1 VRGKNKLVLI
11 ALVLAVA
18 VLVSGCGT
26 VASNSA
32 EAPRVIQAYGEAEL
46 TAAPDLA
53 RISLVIETRSN
64 SALDAVEENARLA
77 NAVREALLDYGLSED
92 DLTTGNYNLYSYKEW
107 YEGLPFGEEAPIT
120 YNATNE
126 IVVTT
131 KQLETVGEIIDL
143 SVKAGA
149 NNVNYVSFELEDP
162 QDLLMEALG
171 LASGQARQKAD
182 AIAGGTGDEISGL
195 QTIREER
202 TDFMPYRYSDMAA
215 QEGLG
220 MGAPTPI
227 NPGDV
232 TIRAAVVAEFLIK

>member
-1 VRGKNKLVLI
+1 MSGKNKLVFI
-11 ALVLAVA
+11 ALALAVA

-26 VASNSA
+26 VVSNSA
-32 EAPRVIQAYGEAEL
+32 ETPRVIQAYGEAEL

-53 RISLVIETRSN
+53 RISLVIETRSS
-64 SALDAVEENARLA
+64 SAVDAVEENARLA
-77 NAVREALLDYGLSED
+77 NAVRDSLLAFGLTEA
-92 DLTTGNYNLYSYKEW
+92 DLKTGSYNLYSYREW
-107 YEGLPFGEEAPIT
+107 YEGLPFGEEAPMI

-131 KQLETVGEIIDL
+131 KQLESVGEIIDL
-143 SVKAGA
+143 GVKAGA
-149 NNVNYVSFELEDP
+149 NNVYYINFELEDP
-162 QDLLMEALG
+162 QDLMMEALG
-171 LASGQARQKAD
+171 LAAGQARQKAD
-182 AIAGGTGDEISGL
+182 AIAGGTGDTISGL

-227 NPGDV
+227 SPGDV
-232 TIRAAVVAEFLIK
+232 TIRAAVVAEFLVK